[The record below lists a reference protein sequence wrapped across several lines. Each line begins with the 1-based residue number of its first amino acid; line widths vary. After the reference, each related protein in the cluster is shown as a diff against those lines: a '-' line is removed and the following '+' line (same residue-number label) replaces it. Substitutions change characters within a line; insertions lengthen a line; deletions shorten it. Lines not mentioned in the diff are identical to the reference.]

1 MPSPKANNRK
11 ANIYLCGVL
20 IAPKKARRIKEMD
33 SKKEA
38 LEIVD
43 AALEE
48 LHYLNLNGEAELFS
62 EQVAALGR
70 PSNETLE
77 EAEAGYAVGTLW
89 SKAQIVELLD
99 GTKPNMVQEATA

>member
-1 MPSPKANNRK
+1 
-11 ANIYLCGVL
+11 
-20 IAPKKARRIKEMD
+20 MD

-48 LHYLNLNGEAELFS
+48 LHYLNLNGEAELFA

-89 SKAQIVELLD
+89 NKAEIVEQSAGGYPD
-99 GTKPNMVQEATA
+99 VVVGSPQESQAAYDALRAGMGD